1 MNNDF
6 PAHFAE
12 VFASLDRNNL
22 HRLDEIY
29 HPVMHFTDPLHDVQG
44 LHAMRHYCEQLYA
57 NVSAI
62 SFEFHACQT
71 LTEGEA
77 FLRWTMTYQHPRLKS
92 GQPIAVEGCSYIC
105 FHGRRV
111 SRHIDYYDAGALLY
125 EHIPVLG
132 RVIHWLKRRLA

>member
-1 MNNDF
+1 MNTDF

-22 HRLDEIY
+22 HKLDEIY
-29 HPVMHFTDPLHDVQG
+29 HPVMHFTDPLHDVRG
-44 LHAMRHYCEQLYA
+44 LHAMRQYCEQLYA
-57 NVSAI
+57 NVSAV

-71 LTEGEA
+71 LAEGEA
-77 FLRWTMTYQHPRLKS
+77 FLRWTMTYQHPRLKG

-105 FHGRRV
+105 FHDRRV

-132 RVIHWLKRRLA
+132 RIIHWLKGRLA